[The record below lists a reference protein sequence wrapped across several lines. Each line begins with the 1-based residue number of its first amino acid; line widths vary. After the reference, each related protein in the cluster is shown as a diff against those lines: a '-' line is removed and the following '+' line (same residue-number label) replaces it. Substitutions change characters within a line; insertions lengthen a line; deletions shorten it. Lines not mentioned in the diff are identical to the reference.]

1 MVGFDAACGGFVG
14 EDGGVRKRWLFDQ
27 AEIPMSD
34 NAKGEEITLMSML
47 ISQAARISRLER
59 LAVRLRDDLIAL
71 NGGVPTMFVHSE
83 ENGFEPFYDLEILN
97 ELDEG
102 EPD

>member
-1 MVGFDAACGGFVG
+1 
-14 EDGGVRKRWLFDQ
+14 
-27 AEIPMSD
+27 MSNNEKD
-34 NAKGEEITLMSML
+34 EEITLMSML

-59 LAVRLRDDLIAL
+59 LAVRLRDDLIAM
-71 NGGVPTMFVHSE
+71 NGGVPTMFVHSK